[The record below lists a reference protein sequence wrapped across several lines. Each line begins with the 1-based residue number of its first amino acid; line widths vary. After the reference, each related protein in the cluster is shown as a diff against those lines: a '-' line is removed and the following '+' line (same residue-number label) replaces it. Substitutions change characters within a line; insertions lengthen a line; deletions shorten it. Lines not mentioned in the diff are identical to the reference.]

1 MPLNLSP
8 LCNFLPKKFNTLKTY
23 FYKVSVPFLVHYC
36 TCYINKL
43 SDRLFNSLAWRKKGT
58 REIPIVHLKL
68 SFKDCPYLQVHQL
81 KSFQIQIQL
90 VHNKIEG
97 VSPWKSSNHIY
108 KEMLSCYKEIL
119 SWNFKKLAIKD
130 FCMIFKR
137 FIYFC
142 YQYRHL
148 SFTSSNWIL
157 QLKHII

>member
-43 SDRLFNSLAWRKKGT
+43 SDRLFNYFAWRKKGT

-97 VSPWKSSNHIY
+97 VSIT
-108 KEMLSCYKEIL
+108 M
-119 SWNFKKLAIKD
+119 KKLKS
-130 FCMIFKR
+130 
-137 FIYFC
+137 
-142 YQYRHL
+142 HL
-148 SFTSSNWIL
+148 QRNVVLL
-157 QLKHII
+157 QRNFV

>member
-58 REIPIVHLKL
+58 REIPIVLLKL

-97 VSPWKSSNHIY
+97 VSIT
-108 KEMLSCYKEIL
+108 M
-119 SWNFKKLAIKD
+119 KKLKS
-130 FCMIFKR
+130 
-137 FIYFC
+137 
-142 YQYRHL
+142 HL
-148 SFTSSNWIL
+148 QRNVVLL
-157 QLKHII
+157 QRNFVLEF